1 MWPFIGHWQFNET
14 RRNNPWANKKFKNEK
29 GLTKT
34 INRNYRTEEYSEFK
48 NTVAISNFNP

>member
-1 MWPFIGHWQFNET
+1 M
-14 RRNNPWANKKFKNEK
+14 FKNEK

-34 INRNYRTEEYSEFK
+34 NRNYRAEEYSEFK